1 MNKKRK
7 IANKLKATNDPLANT
22 QLDNTLNKYTG
33 YTEQELY
40 SSLQSKFVLDD
51 TVTGNIAH
59 CTPID

>member
-7 IANKLKATNDPLANT
+7 IAHKLKATDDP
-22 QLDNTLNKYTG
+22 QLDNTPNKYTG

-51 TVTGNIAH
+51 TTM
-59 CTPID
+59 